1 MTIVQTINALGDLL
15 HNIWLGVVS
24 FWVEPMY
31 PISVADICIF
41 VILGLY
47 FFSHKFY
54 KYCKMIDDWRERR
67 HPPVHSETSEEQLEQ
82 QSEKD
87 QCE

>member
-1 MTIVQTINALGDLL
+1 MTIVQTISALGYLQC
-15 HNIWLGVVS
+15 IWLDVKS
-24 FWVEPMY
+24 FWCEPMF

-47 FFSHKFY
+47 FFLHKFY

-67 HPPVHSETSEEQLEQ
+67 HPPVHSEITEQSGQ
-82 QSEKD
+82 RSGKD
-87 QCE
+87 

>member
-1 MTIVQTINALGDLL
+1 MTIVQTIIALSDLQY
-15 HNIWLGVVS
+15 IWLDVEL
-24 FWVEPMY
+24 FWCKPMF

-47 FFSHKFY
+47 FFLHKFY

-67 HPPVHSETSEEQLEQ
+67 HPPVHSEITE
-82 QSEKD
+82 QSEQRSGKD